1 MDTEKRKRLE
11 KTGWKSGSVQ
21 DFLGLSDKEITY
33 IDLKIDLSH
42 LLKAQRTKKGLTQQE
57 LANRLGSSQSRVAKM
72 ENGDPGVSV
81 DLLIKALLE
90 MDTDRKRLATAIG

>member
-1 MDTEKRKRLE
+1 M
-11 KTGWKSGSVQ
+11 
-21 DFLGLSDKEITY
+21 TY

-42 LLKAQRTKKGLTQQE
+42 LLKTQRTKKGLTQQE

-72 ENGDPGVSV
+72 ENGDPSVSV

-90 MDTDRKRLATAIG
+90 VDTDRKRLATAIG